1 MNVLH
6 INGNYLFTALHQNM
20 IRAMNNFDV
29 KNDVFVPMYNKNT
42 AVVSPDSNVTISE
55 CFKKTDRFLFGCKQ
69 KKILSAV
76 KNNYD
81 IKKFDCIHAYT
92 VFTDGNVAYNLY
104 KEYGIPYVVAVRN
117 TDINTFFKYMV
128 HLRKRGIEIL
138 KNASAVFFLS
148 PVYKKRLFDK
158 YINDA
163 DAEII
168 EPKCY
173 IMPNGIDD
181 FWLKNLY
188 NNKDF
193 SKDNDVIKVA
203 CVGSIDNNKNML
215 SVAKALDLLK
225 EQGKKVSLNI
235 A

>member
-148 PVYKKRLFDK
+148 PVYKKRLF
-158 YINDA
+158 
-163 DAEII
+163 
-168 EPKCY
+168 
-173 IMPNGIDD
+173 
-181 FWLKNLY
+181 
-188 NNKDF
+188 
-193 SKDNDVIKVA
+193 
-203 CVGSIDNNKNML
+203 
-215 SVAKALDLLK
+215 
-225 EQGKKVSLNI
+225 
-235 A
+235 